1 MNGSACVLASRSG
14 LPGRLRGQ
22 VVSGAGQQEWDRG
35 LLVPWDEPAA
45 SPESMAERIWYAQAA
60 LSSTWANVPAG
71 GSLPAAM
78 HGHGRAT

>member
-1 MNGSACVLASRSG
+1 
-14 LPGRLRGQ
+14 
-22 VVSGAGQQEWDRG
+22 
-35 LLVPWDEPAA
+35 
-45 SPESMAERIWYAQAA
+45 MAERIWYAQAA